1 MTPTLD
7 PTIANPTEQQVFD
20 AAVRHLAAQG
30 SKCRPAETEDDVD
43 PVGCAYRNGDFTKA
57 CAVGAL
63 LTDDECRSMDKH
75 YLTVPVSSLYANH
88 LVPDRIYPHRHLLR
102 ELQTVHDCHEVQSW
116 ERELRY
122 IAEHHGLERIVLDE
136 CYPPQ

>member
-1 MTPTLD
+1 MQPTLD
-7 PTIANPTEQQVFD
+7 PTIPYPTKQQVFD
-20 AAVRHLAAQG
+20 AAVRHLARQG
-30 SKCRPAETEDDVD
+30 SKCRPGEETKA
-43 PVGCAYRNGDFTKA
+43 GCAYRNGDYTKA

-63 LTDDECRSMDKH
+63 LTDEECRSMDKH

-122 IAEHHGLERIVLDE
+122 IAEHHGLEPIVLNE